1 MFYNE
6 LTFLTAKKSS
16 QDVVAWVIG
25 MVFIILIIGMSW
37 VWGEL
42 LFDKFKT

>member
-1 MFYNE
+1 MFYNV
-6 LTFLTAKKSS
+6 LTFFTAKKSS
-16 QDVVAWVIG
+16 QDVVAWIIG
-25 MVFIILIIGMSW
+25 MVFIIFIIGMSW